1 MLDIKRI
8 GVDVQLPQCAA
19 LRPWKSAEIGYVMD
33 SGLFCFFRHVEGYVN
48 QNDVLYG
55 MG

>member
-1 MLDIKRI
+1 MLDTKRI
-8 GVDVQLPQCAA
+8 GVDVYLPQCVA
-19 LRPWKSAEIGYVMD
+19 LWPWKPAEVSDITY
-33 SGLFCFFRHVEGYVN
+33 SGFPCFLRHVEGYVN